1 MSRSHSIPDPRSV
14 DGLTAYPLLPQ
25 RVFVVHTAV
34 HTAAPARWD
43 GIGVAGAGAGSSVA
57 SRKFVQ
63 VNVDTELVEA
73 VSDRSRLEVVLAG

>member
-25 RVFVVHTAV
+25 RVFVV